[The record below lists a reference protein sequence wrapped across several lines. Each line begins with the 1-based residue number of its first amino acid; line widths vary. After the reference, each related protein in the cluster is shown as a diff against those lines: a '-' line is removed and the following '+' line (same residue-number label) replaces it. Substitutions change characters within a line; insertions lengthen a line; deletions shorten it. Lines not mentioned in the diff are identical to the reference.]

1 MHYRTLKEQYVM
13 NAKLRTLIQ
22 SFICVSVAAVMTAA
36 LAWSVV
42 DSTTPGPQYDDPSQL
57 FAQG

>member
-1 MHYRTLKEQYVM
+1 MEQSVM
-13 NAKLRTLIQ
+13 NAKLRRFTQ
-22 SFICVSVAAVMTAA
+22 SFVCASVAAVMTAA
-36 LAWSVV
+36 LAWSVI

>member
-1 MHYRTLKEQYVM
+1 MHHRTLMEQSVM
-13 NAKLRTLIQ
+13 NAKLRRFTQ
-22 SFICVSVAAVMTAA
+22 SFVCASVAAVMTAA
-36 LAWSVV
+36 LAWSVI

>member
-1 MHYRTLKEQYVM
+1 MSTRIRTV
-13 NAKLRTLIQ
+13 IQ
-22 SFICVSVAAVMTAA
+22 SFICASVATVMTAA

-42 DSTTPGPQYDDPSQL
+42 DSTTSGSQYNEPSQL

>member
-1 MHYRTLKEQYVM
+1 M

>member
-1 MHYRTLKEQYVM
+1 MSS
-13 NAKLRTLIQ
+13 KLRTVIQ
-22 SFICVSVAAVMTAA
+22 SFICASVATVMTAA

-42 DSTTPGPQYDDPSQL
+42 DSTTSGPQFDEPSQL

>member
-1 MHYRTLKEQYVM
+1 M

-22 SFICVSVAAVMTAA
+22 SFICASVATVMTAA
-36 LAWSVV
+36 LAWSVI
-42 DSTTPGPQYDDPSQL
+42 DSTTGAPQFEDPSQL

>member
-1 MHYRTLKEQYVM
+1 M
-13 NAKLRTLIQ
+13 NSKLRTVIQ
-22 SFICVSVAAVMTAA
+22 SFICASVATVMTAA

-42 DSTTPGPQYDDPSQL
+42 DSTTSGQHYDDPSQL

>member
-1 MHYRTLKEQYVM
+1 M
-13 NAKLRTLIQ
+13 NGKLRTVIQ
-22 SFICVSVAAVMTAA
+22 SFICATVATVMTAA

-42 DSTTPGPQYDDPSQL
+42 DSTTNAAQFDDPSQL

>member
-1 MHYRTLKEQYVM
+1 M

-22 SFICVSVAAVMTAA
+22 SFICASVATVMTAA
-36 LAWSVV
+36 LAWSVI
-42 DSTTPGPQYDDPSQL
+42 DSTTSGPQFEDPSQL

>member
-1 MHYRTLKEQYVM
+1 MSS
-13 NAKLRTLIQ
+13 KLRTVIQ
-22 SFICVSVAAVMTAA
+22 SLICVSVAGVMTVA

-42 DSTTPGPQYDDPSQL
+42 DSTTAGPQFDDPSQL

>member
-1 MHYRTLKEQYVM
+1 M

-22 SFICVSVAAVMTAA
+22 SFICASVATVMTAA
-36 LAWSVV
+36 LAWSVI
-42 DSTTPGPQYDDPSQL
+42 DSTTSRPQFEDPSQL